1 MVARVTEHET
11 FFNKE
16 RGVTHPFCMEADRVE
31 KPVWIKHASQL
42 ATLSQ
47 DGKGPRVKEKMSEL
61 GIIEDG
67 SIWLEEGVI
76 KAVGT
81 TAELEKKYGVRKKE
95 ADIVNA
101 SGCLV
106 TPGLVDPHTHVVYG
120 GSREREF
127 EMRLEGA
134 TYMEIMNA
142 GGGIHATARMTREA
156 TEEELIEQTTWR
168 LDSFLAHGITTVE
181 GKSGYGM
188 DLETELKQLRVMEK
202 LQQTH
207 PIDIVPTF
215 MGAHAVPQEYKGRE
229 DEFVDRLIN
238 EMLPVVAEE
247 KLAEFNDVFCE
258 KGVFTPDQSERILEE
273 GKKYGL
279 IPKIHA
285 DEIESYGGAELAA
298 KVGAISAEHLLKASD
313 EGIRAMA
320 ESGVIACLLPATA
333 LYLREQAA
341 AGRKMVDAGVPVA
354 ISTDCNPGSSPT
366 TSMPLVMNLAC
377 ILMRMTPAEAL
388 TAATYNAACAIN
400 RQDKAGS
407 LEEGKQADVVMWDI
421 ENYQKLQYFFGVN
434 HVKSVWKKGIRVV

>member
-1 MVARVTEHET
+1 MT
-11 FFNKE
+11 
-16 RGVTHPFCMEADRVE
+16 
-31 KPVWIKHASQL
+31 KPIWIKHASQL
-42 ATLSQ
+42 ATLALN
-47 DGKGPRVKEKMSEL
+47 GKGPRVKEEMSEL
-61 GIIEDG
+61 GLIEDG
-67 SIWLEEGVI
+67 SLWLEDGVI

-81 TAELEKKYGVRKKE
+81 TAKLEEQYGERENE
-95 ADIVNA
+95 AEVVDA

-142 GGGIHATARMTREA
+142 GGGIHATTRMTREA
-156 TEEELIEQTTWR
+156 TEEELMEQTMRR
-168 LDSFLAHGITTVE
+168 LDSFLTHGVTTVE

-188 DLETELKQLRVMEK
+188 NIETELKQLRVMQK
-202 LQQTH
+202 LQEAH
-207 PIDIVPTF
+207 AIDIVPTF
-215 MGAHAVPQEYKGRE
+215 MGAHAVPPEYKERE
-229 DEFVDRLIN
+229 DEFVDHLIK

-258 KGVFTPDQSERILEE
+258 KGVFTPEQSERILEA
-273 GKKYGL
+273 GKDYGL
-279 IPKIHA
+279 IPKIHV
-285 DEIESYGGAELAA
+285 DEIEPYGGAELAA

-313 EGIRAMA
+313 QGIRAMA
-320 ESGVIACLLPATA
+320 DAGVIACLLPATA

-400 RQDKAGS
+400 RQDKVGS
-407 LEEGKQADVVMWDI
+407 LEQGKQADVVMWDI
-421 ENYQKLQYFFGVN
+421 ENYQKLQYLFGVN
-434 HVKSVWKKGIRVV
+434 HVKSVWKKEFRWCSKWKKTG